1 MPNNGIDLEVAISN
15 YNDACAL
22 ASILLKNNYVVML
35 SKEENLT
42 IVTAVWAPDC
52 NRNYVAFMN
61 AERLEEHYIAKEDA
75 ANA

>member
-1 MPNNGIDLEVAISN
+1 MPNNGVELEVAISN
-15 YNDACAL
+15 YSDACAL

-52 NRNYVAFMN
+52 NRNYVTFMN
-61 AERLEEHYIAKEDA
+61 AECLEEHYIAKEDA
-75 ANA
+75 ATA

>member
-1 MPNNGIDLEVAISN
+1 MPNNGVELEVAISN

-42 IVTAVWAPDC
+42 IVTAVWVPDC
-52 NRNYVAFMN
+52 NRNYVAFMK
-61 AERLEEHYIAKEDA
+61 AECLEEHYIAKEDVD
-75 ANA
+75 NA

>member
-1 MPNNGIDLEVAISN
+1 MPNNGVELEVAISN

-22 ASILLKNNYVVML
+22 ASILLKNDYVVML

>member
-1 MPNNGIDLEVAISN
+1 MPNNGVELEVAISN

-22 ASILLKNNYVVML
+22 ASILLKNNYAVML
-35 SKEENLT
+35 SKEEGLT
-42 IVTAVWAPDC
+42 IVTAAWAPDS

-61 AERLEEHYIAKEDA
+61 AECLEEHYIAKEDT

>member
-1 MPNNGIDLEVAISN
+1 MPNNGVELEVAISN

-52 NRNYVAFMN
+52 NRNYVTFMN
-61 AERLEEHYIAKEDA
+61 AECLEEHYIAKEDVD
-75 ANA
+75 NA

>member
-1 MPNNGIDLEVAISN
+1 MQNNGVELEVAISN

-35 SKEENLT
+35 SKEEDLT
-42 IVTAVWAPDC
+42 IVTAAWAPDA

-61 AERLEEHYIAKEDA
+61 ADCLEEHYIAKEDVD
-75 ANA
+75 NA

>member
-1 MPNNGIDLEVAISN
+1 MPNNGVELEVAISN
-15 YNDACAL
+15 YSDACAL

-52 NRNYVAFMN
+52 NRNYVTFMN
-61 AERLEEHYIAKEDA
+61 AECLEEHYIAKEDA

>member
-1 MPNNGIDLEVAISN
+1 MPNNGVDLEVAIRN
-15 YNDACAL
+15 YSDACAL
-22 ASILLKNNYVVML
+22 ASILLNNNYVVML